1 MNIDSR
7 KSGPAKYKTHA
18 DNNFQQF
25 CYYHQNK
32 KDRLLNKFLAKR
44 VEQNNKLLIFKI
56 DSVIKVSK
64 NSETKTYKAALE
76 LKLLVKR
83 WK

>member
-1 MNIDSR
+1 MNIDCR
-7 KSGPAKYKTHA
+7 KSGLAKYKTHA
-18 DNNFQQF
+18 DNNFEQF
-25 CYYHQNK
+25 CYYDQIK

-64 NSETKTYKAALE
+64 NGETKTYIKQL
-76 LKLLVKR
+76 
-83 WK
+83 